1 MDKIIETAL
10 LYISSLLLVNAVA
23 VDREHTD
30 FHFPSPYD
38 TEKEMNILRQLI
50 DSGSDNLICYVQD
63 RMLLCYCLIFTCQK
77 LILVGPYRIGPIRRR
92 DLPQTLLSDSTQ
104 WENYRNYYNALPL
117 VEDKQI
123 KLCAHMLFISLFG
136 TNISTEST
144 INVREYDMD
153 TIPTINETG
162 IPLSDSDELYD
173 KDEGFFYMAQVR
185 SGNYAGALTAYRK
198 LMKSRGRSFVLVK
211 VIEGL
216 SVMRAL
222 TRLSLRDAGVPEQST
237 AELFQTYKLNGRR
250 VTSIDQAIQ
259 LSEKLIEESCK
270 LVVNQKSGQY
280 AKPIQAAIQY
290 IHKHLGE
297 EISMDDL
304 AAYSRLSSNRL
315 STRFKED
322 VGIPVS
328 AYIARERMRTAAELL
343 VYTNM
348 EIQHISSTVGILDA
362 NYFSRCFRREFGVSP
377 SVYRK
382 NGIIPS
388 FAHPAPCGS
397 PPSSPESGCT
407 SS

>member
-23 VDREHTD
+23 VEREHAD
-30 FHFPSPYD
+30 FQFPSPYNTD
-38 TEKEMNILRQLI
+38 KEMNILRQHI

-63 RMLLCYCLIFTCQK
+63 RMLICYCLIFTCQK
-77 LILVGPYRIGPIRRR
+77 LILIGPYRTGAAHRKN
-92 DLPQTLLSDSTQ
+92 LPPSLFADSAS
-104 WENYRNYYNALPL
+104 WESYQNYYNALPL
-117 VEDKQI
+117 VEEKQI

-136 TNISTEST
+136 TNTSTEYT
-144 INVREYDMD
+144 INVRDYDMD
-153 TIPTINETG
+153 TIPTIDESDS
-162 IPLSDSDELYD
+162 PLSDSDELYNM
-173 KDEGFFYMAQVR
+173 DEGFFYMAQIH
-185 SGNYAGALTAYRK
+185 SGNYAGALTAYRN
-198 LMKSRGRSFVLVK
+198 LMKSRGRSFVLVN

-222 TRLSLRDAGVPEQST
+222 TRLSLMNAGVPEQST
-237 AELFQTYKLNGRR
+237 ADLFQTYKLNSRR
-250 VTSIDQAIQ
+250 VTSIDQAIK

-270 LVVNQKSGQY
+270 LALNQKSGKY
-280 AKPIQAAIQY
+280 SKPVQAAVQY

-297 EISMDDL
+297 EISMDEL
-304 AAYSRLSSNRL
+304 AAHSFLSSNRL

-328 AYIARERMRTAAELL
+328 AYIVRERMYAAAELL
-343 VYTNM
+343 IYTNM

-377 SVYRK
+377 SAYRK

-388 FAHPAPCGS
+388 FVHPAPCGS
-397 PPSSPESGCT
+397 PPSSQE
-407 SS
+407 